1 LLTIP
6 FYAIIYLM
14 AIEQTVEIPANRRI
28 TLEVPKEVPTGTVI
42 LTFTPVTKAGQK
54 SDMKLP
60 PSYSP
65 EEALAIA
72 ARRHSGQN
80 RPPIS
85 QYFGIISSGAFGDG
99 VQYQRQIRDEWDG

>member
-1 LLTIP
+1 MI
-6 FYAIIYLM
+6 
-14 AIEQTVEIPANRRI
+14 IEQTIEIPANRKI

-42 LTFTPVTKAGQK
+42 LTFTPVAGAGQR
-54 SDMKLP
+54 SGVKLP

-72 ARRHSGQN
+72 VRHRSGQN
-80 RPPIS
+80 RAPIS
-85 QYFGIISSGAFGDG
+85 RYFGILSSGTFGDG

>member
-1 LLTIP
+1 MIIDE
-6 FYAIIYLM
+6 FYI
-14 AIEQTVEIPANRRI
+14 Q
-28 TLEVPKEVPTGTVI
+28 
-42 LTFTPVTKAGQK
+42 
-54 SDMKLP
+54 LP

-72 ARRHSGQN
+72 AQRRSGQN

-99 VQYQRQIRDEWDG
+99 VLYQRQIRDEWDG